1 MGQQEYF
8 QQALSNFMFDV
19 ASGGAIRHLA
29 DLGYTVEQ
37 IRKHLDFPT
46 PYDRIQ
52 KTVWEHLLQTG
63 VLRLQEPG
71 TAKRQEQYEFVTEY
85 DEYGRKSFRR
95 VIKEDKSSRE
105 FQISGESKV
114 LRKSR
119 DSRESKASSKPQPA
133 QRFEKEEPVSWK
145 EHIFTETERGGLN
158 ACLAELCSANGEESA
173 YISCDFGLRRYR
185 EPERYER
192 SLLCLEADDREY
204 VQGLP
209 WERCVVY
216 HRLNRRMRRI
226 VSCLYEAGAFEGT
239 GYFPCRGERL
249 KIGGKILG

>member
-63 VLRLQEPG
+63 VIRLQEPG
-71 TAKRQEQYEFVTEY
+71 TAKKQEQYEFVTEY

-95 VIKEDKSSRE
+95 VIKEAKP
-105 FQISGESKV
+105 SKEP
-114 LRKSR
+114 L
-119 DSRESKASSKPQPA
+119 ASSKPQPA

-158 ACLAELCSANGEESA
+158 SCLAELCNANGEETA

-185 EPERYER
+185 EPEQYEK

-209 WERCVVY
+209 WERRVVY

-226 VSCLYEAGAFEGT
+226 VSCLYEAGTFEGT
-239 GYFPCRGERL
+239 GYFPRRGEKLSLCSFRSH
-249 KIGGKILG
+249 GPRR